1 MTQMWNNSLEEL
13 SLVNI
18 CRILLHTRCPN
29 YHCECRDRQD
39 RALQKL
45 IVWLNITVSVCQT
58 CTILLLIMQFLLK
71 RTLEWKSE
79 GFIPPL
85 SAIDLTMKTT
95 GESLPLFET
104 QLHLLKGM
112 LCTVY
117 NSQVIESTSMF
128 INRWMDKEVMV
139 PMYNELLLNHK
150 KEQIWI
156 SSSEVDEPRA
166 WYTEW
171 SESER
176 EKQILFINTYIWKL
190 EKWYWWSY
198 LQGRNRNPD
207 IENRPV
213 TQQGKVRMG
222 WIGRTVLK
230 HIHYHM

>member
-39 RALQKL
+39 RALQEL

-58 CTILLLIMQFLLK
+58 CTILLLIIQFLLK

-112 LCTVY
+112 LFTVY
-117 NSQVIESTSMF
+117 NSQAIESTSMF

-139 PMYNELLLNHK
+139 PMYNEILLNHK

-156 SSSEVDEPRA
+156 SSSEVDEPKAIIHCEVSQKKRN
-166 WYTEW
+166 
-171 SESER
+171 
-176 EKQILFINTYIWKL
+176 KNNILMHVYSLMMIIL
-190 EKWYWWSY
+190 GWYWDAFLNLS
-198 LQGRNRNPD
+198 RCF
-207 IENRPV
+207 V
-213 TQQGKVRMG
+213 TYR
-222 WIGRTVLK
+222 
-230 HIHYHM
+230 